1 MSQWPQQ
8 QPPYDPYQQQQQVP
22 YQNQQPYN
30 PAAPPGPPKPA
41 GGSMIKTLN
50 IFSSKPSYLGQSS
63 SSPFQPGPPS
73 STQYV
78 ASPQSYTQP
87 QAPWTTPAPF
97 PPPAPQ
103 AHQQSPTA
111 SYPTQQQQT
120 YQAPPPPAPPPQP
133 TPALAYTPVQPQPQ
147 PPPPQSPIS
156 TSVSGS
162 SHGRDELVQK
172 LQSEL
177 DDMRQR
183 VTEKEEELLRAR
195 HDATELRN
203 QVEGSQRQLAVALQ
217 EGQQL
222 RANAESNHKLAVEKD
237 QELSKVRKEMFDQQT
252 AQGQELERAKQ
263 EALALRQQFGQLS
276 ATQQDAQQL
285 RVNAETNHKLAVDKD
300 LELNKIRKE
309 MFDLQASQ
317 GQELERVKQEAFALR
332 QQLGQLTAAQQEAQQ
347 LRANAEIN
355 HKLAVDKDQE
365 LNKARKEMFDLQATH
380 GQDLERA
387 KQEALALHQQLA
399 QLAAAKQ
406 EALEL
411 RQQVEQNTT
420 FQEAY
425 AKMYEELHELK
436 ATLAMKDAEIAILNL
451 QITTQS
457 TLPISP
463 VTTPPV
469 WPPNAEVPHSGLT
482 GTNTSPPPAPPP
494 TQPFWQ
500 PVQPAPYQPPAPSP
514 EGPIAGIPASWVAPG
529 SQPTIPGSHE
539 AEDIGEEP
547 EPTPSEKEW
556 QRQKDFEGETNPAFD
571 LLMTELTGLE
581 TVKAHLLRM
590 KSKIET
596 AVRQGIDLKRERFD
610 IVLLGNPGTGKTDM
624 VQIYSMFMCYCGIVP
639 SDSRILVRGS
649 ELLASDGVTAAKSW
663 IEKLR
668 NVGGGV
674 FVLDDAHYLTQNAL
688 GIQILDSILAEMES
702 YENSG
707 KIVFVFAGHNS
718 TVESHPGLARKIP
731 CVLQLEDYTDRELLQ
746 MLRREIDTKYNKRMQ
761 VEGGMGGLYMRVLI
775 RRLGRGRG
783 SAGFGN
789 AREVEKAFT
798 RIRERQGDR
807 LNRERRDGLSPDDF
821 FFTKEDLIG
830 PDPSQAIL
838 KSTAWKKLQELIGLD
853 AVKQSVR
860 SMIDMIET
868 NYKRELQEKPPMEV
882 SLNRVFLGSP
892 GTGKTSVAKLY
903 GQILVDLGLLS
914 NGEVVTK
921 NPSDFVGNVLGE
933 TETKTKAILAAT
945 VGKVLIIDEA
955 YMLYPAGT
963 NADSD
968 IYKTAVIDTLV
979 AEVQSTPGEDR
990 CVLLL
995 GYEKQIETMFQ
1006 NVNPGLA
1013 RRFAIESAFHFHD
1026 FSDLELRQILELKL
1040 KQQGLH
1046 ATEDAKRVAGEVL
1059 ARTRVRPNFGN
1070 AGEVENAISQAKVR
1084 YQTRI
1089 SKIPAFHR
1097 PVDVVFEPQDFDPE
1111 FARGATAATNCRK
1124 LFEDVVGCEDVVAKL
1139 EGYQKIAVNAKAAG
1153 IELHELIPTNFLF
1166 KGPPGTGKTMT
1177 ARKMGQ
1183 IFYDMGFLSSNKVV
1197 ECSASELIGQFVGQT
1212 GPKTQKL
1219 FEKAL
1224 GQVLFIDEAYRLGEG
1239 GYGPEAVNEL
1249 VDILTKPT
1257 YLGKIVVILAGYDDD
1272 MNQLLAVNSGL
1283 SSRFPETITFRNMS
1297 PEHCIEVLLRDL
1309 EQKKISAPFL
1319 RDTNSRAY
1327 RDLRDLIVKLSSLP
1341 SWGNARDVKT
1351 LAKTMI
1357 GIVYKTS
1364 VTPQATPMLAP
1375 EDALECVKRLLEE
1388 RKARANMPQ
1397 IDPVK
1402 RRAQNSYQVLS

>member
-1 MSQWPQQ
+1 MSQWAQQ
-8 QPPYDPYQQQQQVP
+8 QPPYNPYQQQQQVP

-30 PAAPPGPPKPA
+30 PAEPPGPSPGPPSGPPKPA

-50 IFSSKPSYLGQSS
+50 IFSSKPSYIGQSS

-87 QAPWTTPAPF
+87 PAPWTTPATF
-97 PPPAPQ
+97 PP
-103 AHQQSPTA
+103 SA

-133 TPALAYTPVQPQPQ
+133 TPAPAYSPVQPQ
-147 PPPPQSPIS
+147 SS
-156 TSVSGS
+156 TSISASGS

-183 VTEKEEELLRAR
+183 VTEKEEELLRTR
-195 HDATELRN
+195 HGATQLRN
-203 QVEGSQRQLAVALQ
+203 QVEGIQRQLAVAQQ

-222 RANAESNHKLAVEKD
+222 RANAESNHRLAVERD
-237 QELSKVRKEMFDQQT
+237 QELNKVRKETFDQQT
-252 AQGQELERAKQ
+252 AQGQELERTKQ

-276 ATQQDAQQL
+276 VTQQEAQQL

-300 LELNKIRKE
+300 QELNKVQKE
-309 MFDLQASQ
+309 MFDLQASH
-317 GQELERVKQEAFALR
+317 GQELERAKQEAFALR

-365 LNKARKEMFDLQATH
+365 LNKVRKEMFDLQATH
-380 GQDLERA
+380 GRELDHVKQEAFALRQQLGQLAVA
-387 KQEALALHQQLA
+387 KQEALA
-399 QLAAAKQ
+399 
-406 EALEL
+406 L

-425 AKMYEELHELK
+425 AKMYEEMHELK
-436 ATLAMKDAEIAILNL
+436 ATLAMKDAEIAILNM

-457 TLPISP
+457 TLSISP

-469 WPPNAEVPHSGLT
+469 WPPNEEIPHSGLT
-482 GTNTSPPPAPPP
+482 GTNASLSAAPPPA
-494 TQPFWQ
+494 QPFWQ
-500 PVQPAPYQPPAPSP
+500 PAQPAPYQPPAPSP
-514 EGPIAGIPASWVAPG
+514 EGPIAGIPASWVVPG
-529 SQPTIPGSHE
+529 SQPTVPGSHE
-539 AEDIGEEP
+539 AENIGEEP

-556 QRQKDFEGETNPAFD
+556 QRQKDDGETNPAFD
-571 LLMTELTGLE
+571 FLMTKLTGLE
-581 TVKAHLLRM
+581 TIKAHLLLM

-596 AVRQGIDLKRERFD
+596 AVRQGIDLKQERFD
-610 IVLLGNPGTGKTDM
+610 IVLLGNPGTGKTEM
-624 VQIYSMFMCYCGIVP
+624 AQIYLLFMCYCGIVP
-639 SDSRILVRGS
+639 SDNRNRVLLRGS
-649 ELLASDGVTAAKSW
+649 ELLASDGVTAARSW
-663 IEKLR
+663 LEKLR
-668 NVGGGV
+668 NAGGGV
-674 FVLDDAHYLTQNAL
+674 FILDDAHYLTQNAL
-688 GIQILDSILAEMES
+688 GIQILDSILVEMES
-702 YENSG
+702 YFFEDSK

-746 MLRREIDTKYNKRMQ
+746 MLRNEIDIKYKKRMK

-783 SAGFGN
+783 SAEFGN
-789 AREVEKAFT
+789 AREVEKAFI

-807 LNRERRDGLSPDDF
+807 LNRERRDGLNPDDF

-838 KSTAWKKLQELIGLD
+838 KSTAWKKLQELIGLNT
-853 AVKQSVR
+853 VKQSIR

-921 NPSDFVGNVLGE
+921 NPSDFVGQVLGE

-1026 FSDLELRQILELKL
+1026 FSDVELRQILELKL

-1046 ATEDAKRVAGEVL
+1046 ATEHAKRVAGEVL
-1059 ARTRVRPNFGN
+1059 ARNRVRPNFGN

-1153 IELHELIPTNFLF
+1153 IVLHELIPTNFLF

-1272 MNQLLAVNSGL
+1272 MNQLLAVNTGL
-1283 SSRFPETITFRNMS
+1283 SSRFPETIIFRNMS

-1319 RDTNSRAY
+1319 RDTNSKTY
-1327 RDLRDLIVKLSSLP
+1327 CDLRDVIVKLSSLP
-1341 SWGNARDVKT
+1341 SWGNARDVKS

-1357 GIVYKTS
+1357 GIVYKAS
-1364 VTPQATPMLAP
+1364 ATPQATPMIAP

-1388 RKARANMPQ
+1388 RKARANVPQ
-1397 IDPVK
+1397 VDPVQ